1 MERRKRMKLEDTGIY
16 ANTSELM
23 KAVYT
28 AIFAFPKKDRVV
40 MGDMLMTAVTGML
53 SDFAMSYRL
62 PRERL
67 AYADRFLARF
77 ESFKG
82 LVRVSKELKRLN
94 AKDHMAIMVLMM
106 RIDEGISKWRS
117 SASAVQASTCSAP
130 ASSST
135 GNMRTTRLSPG
146 RSGRRRG
153 GRTRSPGRATRS
165 GCSRR

>member
-1 MERRKRMKLEDTGIY
+1 MKLEDTGIY

-40 MGDMLMTAVTGML
+40 MGDMLMSAVTDML

-106 RIDEGISKWRS
+106 RIDEGDAGKGTE
-117 SASAVQASTCSAP
+117 VH
-130 ASSST
+130 
-135 GNMRTTRLSPG
+135 GNGPCGPREPHRMECREFVLRAQGKIRIQGAALQEI
-146 RSGRRRG
+146 RECRRVR
-153 GRTRSPGRATRS
+153 
-165 GCSRR
+165 

>member
-23 KAVYT
+23 KEVYT

-117 SASAVQASTCSAP
+117 SASAVQASR
-130 ASSST
+130 ASNYGPGH
-135 GNMRTTRLSPG
+135 GNNDTQEDAAVP
-146 RSGRRRG
+146 
-153 GRTRSPGRATRS
+153 
-165 GCSRR
+165 